1 MKALDQRGKFQK
13 IKCRKNYQAHAL
25 QLKYQ
30 YYCPKWDGKKNER
43 FRKLGIL
50 EWIYSL
56 QPEVSSVNYIQQE
69 S

>member
-1 MKALDQRGKFQK
+1 MKVLDQRGKIQK
-13 IKCRKNYQAHAL
+13 IKCRKNSQAYAL

-30 YYCPKWDGKKNER
+30 NYCRRRDGKKNER

-56 QPEVSSVNYIQQE
+56 QPEGSSVNYIQ
-69 S
+69 